1 MLAERLLY
9 GKPIGLLSKMRP
21 VKSIFSSYHP
31 LNACQMVST
40 VCSEWSLIPGT
51 LSLLCFTHA
60 WKPELSCQVEQ
71 RSKALTPPQGLELT
85 KVAFCLNT
93 LSLSGVKNK
102 ACQSLTACREK
113 DINYS
118 RQRVE
123 RSCLEWEVFPLSC
136 HLLCVTSRALL
147 RLSHRAEVGP
157 DTCKTAG
164 QEEPAKGFHCWL
176 WHAHWH

>member
-9 GKPIGLLSKMRP
+9 GKPIGLLSRMRP

-31 LNACQMVST
+31 LNVCQMVST

-123 RSCLEWEVFPLSC
+123 RSCLE
-136 HLLCVTSRALL
+136 
-147 RLSHRAEVGP
+147 
-157 DTCKTAG
+157 
-164 QEEPAKGFHCWL
+164 
-176 WHAHWH
+176 